1 MKTNLLTFCLAVL
14 SVVCFMACG
23 NNVKINK
30 KGNTVSDCDTLIQH
44 SQLEVI
50 KVVDEELDWNKWLQS
65 NRKEYIYLLDAIPE
79 EHERT
84 IDDLLTIFFCG
95 DNKLKNNLEMIQ
107 SVLNKFYFVDKT
119 EDKVQQ
125 YKNLEVQIDSLLN
138 FEVEM
143 DSYQVRCKS
152 ALARLMYEFKIK
164 TYEEKLLTS
173 INDTEVRQLLEN
185 DILAWRKYLDATSDA
200 FGTIVLGN
208 EGCYL
213 KHVFWNNYDFDIM
226 KNRYH
231 LLVYMYLKDKQVL
244 GVNKRGEWND
254 VVHEYDML
262 PSKIKN
268 EVDSNMYDS
277 YQELIDAIEND
288 KNCFKEF
295 MNVHSALAEKMGV
308 DDNGYLMHF
317 KKQAIKNFFNY
328 NRVKAIRF

>member
-1 MKTNLLTFCLAVL
+1 MKVTIKDFVPEHTFDCGQCFRGEKQPDGSYIGVAGGQAVRIK
-14 SVVCFMACG
+14 AEG
-23 NNVKINK
+23 D
-30 KGNTVSDCDTLIQH
+30 TV
-44 SQLEVI
+44 
-50 KVVDEELDWNKWLQS
+50 
-65 NRKEYIYLLDAIPE
+65 
-79 EHERT
+79 T
-84 IDDLLTIFFCG
+84 IDGCSEKD
-95 DNKLKNNLEMIQ
+95 
-107 SVLNKFYFVDKT
+107 
-119 EDKVQQ
+119 
-125 YKNLEVQIDSLLN
+125 
-138 FEVEM
+138 
-143 DSYQVRCKS
+143 
-152 ALARLMYEFKIK
+152 YESF
-164 TYEEKLLTS
+164 
-173 INDTEVRQLLEN
+173 
-185 DILAWRKYLDATSDA
+185 WRKYLDATSDA

-208 EGCYL
+208 EGYYL

-231 LLVYMYLKDKQVL
+231 SLVYMYLKDKQVL

-277 YQELIDAIEND
+277 YQELINAIEND